1 MLFYRYTI
9 LSISTFHAFD
19 YIKSPRKHKGFNAK
33 LPLKKQK
40 KIDAL
45 NVK

>member
-9 LSISTFHAFD
+9 LSILTFHAFD
-19 YIKSPRKHKGFNAK
+19 YPRKHKGFNIK

>member
-9 LSISTFHAFD
+9 LSILTFHAFD
-19 YIKSPRKHKGFNAK
+19 IKSPRKHKGFNAK